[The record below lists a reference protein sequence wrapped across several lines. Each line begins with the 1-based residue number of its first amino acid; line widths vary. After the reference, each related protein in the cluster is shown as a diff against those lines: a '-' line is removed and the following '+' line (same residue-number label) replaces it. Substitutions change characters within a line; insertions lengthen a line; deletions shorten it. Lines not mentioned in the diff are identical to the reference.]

1 MPSRKTL
8 VVLIPLA
15 SIAMAAI
22 FYLRWA
28 DASRNIP
35 TVPPGP
41 FAMASEAE
49 AAPAPLETPADAP
62 SSSVPD
68 LNTGPSTVLVPEPA
82 APSSPA
88 PVAKARPSNVPAP
101 AAPDPFPQP
110 PGMKPPQR
118 GRPSGTTSKA
128 KDAKEGLQSITYRVG
143 NTSAETAIQ
152 ILRIAAPDAQFT
164 YGEGAKRLAVT
175 ATPADHE
182 KIHALVMELGSSL
195 AEAPALD
202 AKEPTYGG
210 PRTTDPML
218 SGGDPFAAAP
228 AAGDPLAAVP
238 AASDPFAAT
247 PAASGPASVPKDAK
261 DVMEIAVFATGD
273 LDAQALMQVFEAAV
287 PEAVLS
293 VGDDGKSLVVSGPPA
308 EFAKVKNALD
318 KLLRG
323 PDDLQV
329 TFSGPRPTYPSANVV
344 PLQGSTTPQYAIQPR
359 VGWTRPSTATR
370 REPAD
375 PEMAK
380 LEQSDAN
387 ASKEVA
393 EIVEECKTATGEEQ
407 QTKVRWKLKQA
418 VLVHFAVRQSKRERE
433 VARLEARLEKVRQ
446 SITKRSE
453 LQDQIVDRHVSQL
466 LGEADDLEF

>member
-1 MPSRKTL
+1 
-8 VVLIPLA
+8 
-15 SIAMAAI
+15 
-22 FYLRWA
+22 
-28 DASRNIP
+28 
-35 TVPPGP
+35 
-41 FAMASEAE
+41 
-49 AAPAPLETPADAP
+49 
-62 SSSVPD
+62 
-68 LNTGPSTVLVPEPA
+68 
-82 APSSPA
+82 
-88 PVAKARPSNVPAP
+88 
-101 AAPDPFPQP
+101 
-110 PGMKPPQR
+110 
-118 GRPSGTTSKA
+118 
-128 KDAKEGLQSITYRVG
+128 
-143 NTSAETAIQ
+143 
-152 ILRIAAPDAQFT
+152 
-164 YGEGAKRLAVT
+164 
-175 ATPADHE
+175 
-182 KIHALVMELGSSL
+182 
-195 AEAPALD
+195 
-202 AKEPTYGG
+202 
-210 PRTTDPML
+210 
-218 SGGDPFAAAP
+218 
-228 AAGDPLAAVP
+228 
-238 AASDPFAAT
+238 
-247 PAASGPASVPKDAK
+247 
-261 DVMEIAVFATGD
+261 
-273 LDAQALMQVFEAAV
+273 MQVFEAAV

-387 ASKEVA
+387 AGKKVA
-393 EIVEECKTATGEEQ
+393 EIVKECKTTTGEEQ